1 MNNTE
6 QSKEQMI
13 NEKAAQL
20 ESLLETGAALIGEIK
35 NATQLRPQ
43 TTYVEPIFDDN
54 AALGDRVRNPGSMNR
69 GHYSRLYGMTSTI
82 QATRG
87 NHTAVF
93 PTFAHGVA
101 ALVGRITRDVGV
113 SIHEFIEGGETISVN
128 RSYSGGHNN
137 GRYVQALVQN
147 SDLTPESIISFNKD
161 FLIKMVNGH
170 AFAEGNKFRC
180 SMACMERAWDLMKNN
195 KESNLYAYLNGAS
208 DGAKPTVTL
217 TQV

>member
-1 MNNTE
+1 MTNTE
-6 QSKEQMI
+6 QSKDQFI
-13 NEKAAQL
+13 NEKAAQI
-20 ESLLETGAALIGEIK
+20 ESLLKTSATLIREIK
-35 NATQLRPQ
+35 NATQDQPR
-43 TTYVEPIFDDN
+43 TTYVEPTFGEN
-54 AALGDRVRNPGSMNR
+54 AALGDRARNPGSMNR

-82 QATRG
+82 EGTPG

-93 PTFAHGVA
+93 PTFSHGVA

-113 SIHEFIEGGETISVN
+113 SIHEFIEGGDTIAVR

-147 SDLTPESIISFNKD
+147 SDLTADSIISFNKD

-180 SMACMERAWDLMKNN
+180 SMACMERAWDLMKSNQH
-195 KESNLYAYLNGAS
+195 SNLYAYLNGVT